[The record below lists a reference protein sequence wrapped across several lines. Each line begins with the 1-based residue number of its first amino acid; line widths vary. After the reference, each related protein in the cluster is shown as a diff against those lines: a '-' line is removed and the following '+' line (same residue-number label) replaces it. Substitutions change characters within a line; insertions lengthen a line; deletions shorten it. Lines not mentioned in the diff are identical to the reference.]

1 MNPPSTNIG
10 SPWLPWWSFLHHC
23 GGLRRCPVAFR
34 GFLYRPCA
42 RTSCRR
48 SRFESNKSV
57 FSESEIYQ
65 QARPME
71 WPQRSAFQLNI
82 LAAASQKPRLV
93 FISHTKPNDAPS
105 VWKKLCHTPRCSLIL
120 KVGKSW
126 PQAGET
132 VRKWRNTY
140 YLIRHRSRF
149 TAVPLSIAFVASI
162 DGPIGFSAAAFLS
175 GNPQISGWHFILTV
189 THVDCSSLEGKRMFF
204 LHPRRCCLGWVLEQ
218 IHSAWNRWWRK
229 TPLYHIWT
237 WYPWDLK
244 PGRYIIGKLHSICF
258 LAVVLILSQSLRK
271 MERKLPDFRVVCE
284 WRKISVASEEGKGQ
298 RQGHRGVSCI
308 DKGTVSTL
316 CPLTCFIVG
325 LG

>member
-48 SRFESNKSV
+48 SRFESNLSV

-149 TAVPLSIAFVASI
+149 HCCPPQHRLRRLDRWTNRLFSCSLSVWESSDIR
-162 DGPIGFSAAAFLS
+162 
-175 GNPQISGWHFILTV
+175 LTFY
-189 THVDCSSLEGKRMFF
+189 TDCHSCRLLFTWGKKDVF

-218 IHSAWNRWWRK
+218 IHSA
-229 TPLYHIWT
+229 
-237 WYPWDLK
+237 LK
-244 PGRYIIGKLHSICF
+244 
-258 LAVVLILSQSLRK
+258 
-271 MERKLPDFRVVCE
+271 
-284 WRKISVASEEGKGQ
+284 
-298 RQGHRGVSCI
+298 
-308 DKGTVSTL
+308 
-316 CPLTCFIVG
+316 
-325 LG
+325 